1 MTDAAP
7 SVGSGPNPNMP
18 NMPGM
23 GVGPS
28 MAVGGAVVAV
38 FVGGFGV
45 WAATAPLESAAIAP
59 GVVGVSGERKT
70 VQHLEGGIV
79 ADILVADGE
88 TVAAGQPLVVLDE
101 PRRGPRWRCSRRRTC
116 RRRRSR
122 RGSRPSGTAGGP
134 SAGPRR

>member
-1 MTDAAP
+1 MDATP
-7 SVGSGPNPNMP
+7 HVDPGPGNGSGPSSGSGMGGGQN
-18 NMPGM
+18 M

-79 ADILVADGE
+79 GDILVADGE
-88 TVAAGQPLVVLDE
+88 TVEIGRAHV
-101 PRRGPRWRCSRRRTC
+101 
-116 RRRRSR
+116 
-122 RGSRPSGTAGGP
+122 
-134 SAGPRR
+134 